1 MSGFEN
7 RLRMKRAPSE
17 VPEGSDLVWGMI
29 STLVAGPLAWGAIGY
44 GVGALTGISALLPIG
59 LVFGFLASLAYVL
72 WSYQQS
78 VATGAEKAPA
88 PPAPPSAMPD
98 DTPDRRGERP

>member
-1 MSGFEN
+1 MSGAVN
-7 RLRMKRAPSE
+7 RPDLSAGP
-17 VPEGSDLVWGMI
+17 PEGSDRVWNMI
-29 STLVAGPLAWGAIGY
+29 STLVAGPLAWGLIGY

-72 WSYQQS
+72 WSYQKS
-78 VATGAEKAPA
+78 VAGAGGTSP
-88 PPAPPSAMPD
+88 PD